1 MKNKKKLLW
10 IVAIFVLIGI
20 IALAIYLKS
29 VGDYKR
35 AVAEISFSPVSL
47 SAVSD
52 GVYTGECDVEFIYAK
67 VSVTVE
73 NGKLTDIAILE
84 HKNGRGAAAE
94 SVVDEMMKKQSV
106 DVDTVSGATNSSI
119 VLKKAVENALQ
130 EGLSY

>member
-29 VGDYKR
+29 VEDYKR

-67 VSVTVE
+67 VFVTVE

-94 SVVDEMMKKQSV
+94 SVVDEMVKKQSV

-130 EGLSY
+130 EGLSH